1 MKKFALILFILI
13 SPSLLFAQ
21 NKQSKTKS
29 SPKPK
34 ISRKIPKSLIISCG
48 VCNGKAINLVKPEY
62 PKAAKAVNARG
73 SVNVLVL
80 IDENGKVIK
89 AKATLGHPLLRTVS
103 EKSAL
108 ESTFEPVKLSG
119 KPVRVNGIIVYNFIS
134 DNYNWLEIGNAFENE
149 KFAEMF
155 PISFIEEKQLYEQ
168 YKTADSEKRFS
179 IIQSL
184 RSTIESKLS
193 NEPKKL
199 WLFHVGILLHELQS
213 NCCGQENLKEKVGA
227 LKNLLVNIPENISRY
242 LVAKLE
248 NIVYLYE
255 KPQLNT
261 YDSIKGNELYQQ
273 LKDIEER
280 LSILG
285 D

>member
-89 AKATLGHPLLRTVS
+89 AKTTLGHPLLRTVS

-134 DNYNWLEIGNAFENE
+134 DNYNWLEIGNTFYNE
-149 KFAEMF
+149 KLAEML
-155 PISFIEEKQLYEQ
+155 PIGFIEEKQLYEQ
-168 YKTADSEKRFS
+168 YKTADYKNRFS

-213 NCCGQENLKEKVGA
+213 NCCGQENLKEKVGV

-242 LVAKLE
+242 LVTKLE